1 MIKYTHNF
9 YKLNYLLIQVKIS
22 INSIRLDCRQG
33 ELDAVAPTLGE
44 AIRAHVRSIATV
56 IVLYTPTSLLCAT
69 SFFFGVGMEGFYTI
83 YWFFMSD
90 KGFRTTSTSSLYS
103 MYSVAQ
109 VCRGY
114 HRKT

>member
-1 MIKYTHNF
+1 MSITSIMF
-9 YKLNYLLIQVKIS
+9 EVKCVS
-22 INSIRLDCRQG
+22 MLYDLVSRQG
-33 ELDAVAPTLGE
+33 ELDAADPTLGE
-44 AIRAHVRSIATV
+44 VIRAHIRSIATV

-90 KGFRTTSTSSLYS
+90 KGFRTASTSSLYS

-109 VCRGY
+109 VCL
-114 HRKT
+114 